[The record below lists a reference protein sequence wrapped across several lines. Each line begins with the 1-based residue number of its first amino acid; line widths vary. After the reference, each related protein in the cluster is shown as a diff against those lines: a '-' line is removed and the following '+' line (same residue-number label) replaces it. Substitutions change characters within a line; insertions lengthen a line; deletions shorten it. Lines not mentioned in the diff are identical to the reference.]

1 MTKDQIPQMQLVE
14 AKKPRRKNRRPLL
27 NSGEVDKILIEN
39 EELRTQ
45 KVEPSVALMLQGLLE
60 SVQKGE
66 TTPQTV
72 EVLKGMMDLYERDQ
86 AKTAERAFN
95 AAFVKLQQELPIVEA
110 DKSVMGKNGVLM
122 YRYATAAEI
131 HTQIQPC
138 LIANGFAV
146 RSTQRM
152 DQDRVTAVSTLMHI
166 SGHSASSE
174 FTARSGQ
181 GAPGMN
187 ETKCDQ
193 SASTVAE
200 REALCN
206 LLNIARSSRQD
217 DAKMIGQPIGK
228 ALGQD
233 LATRLIMVGADREA
247 FLKYAG
253 AKDFNEISDER
264 WPVLDEL
271 LKRKEAAK
279 VAREKLSPE
288 GEQWK

>member
-1 MTKDQIPQMQLVE
+1 MTKDQIPQMQLVD
-14 AKKPRRKNRRPLL
+14 AKPRKKRSKMLTDV
-27 NSGEVDKILIEN
+27 EIA
-39 EELRTQ
+39 ELDRLQVQHRNHTLA
-45 KVEPSVALMLQGLLE
+45 VTEPSVAMMLNGLIE

-86 AKTAERAFN
+86 AKSAERAFN

-110 DKSVMGKNGVLM
+110 DKTVMGKNGVVM

-131 HTQIQPC
+131 HSQIQPC

-152 DQDRVTAVSTLMHI
+152 DQDRVTAISTLMHS
-166 SGHSASSE
+166 SGHSVSSE

-217 DAKMIGQPIGK
+217 DGKMIGSPIGK
-228 ALGQD
+228 ALADD
-233 LATRLIMVGADREA
+233 LEARVILTGADKEA

-253 AKDFNEISDER
+253 AKDFAEISDER

-271 LKRKEAAK
+271 LKRKELAK
-279 VAREKLSPE
+279 AAREKLSPE
-288 GEQWK
+288 GEWK